1 MAKKD
6 KNSIGYCKLLPD
18 GTLYNLSVNEK
29 YRKQGVATN
38 LLKEAINDGAEYLGC
53 LKSNVK
59 FYVNRRF
66 KVYCVEYH
74 KKFNDNI
81 YYMKLRKQ
89 T

>member
-38 LLKEAINDGAEYLGC
+38 LL
-53 LKSNVK
+53 
-59 FYVNRRF
+59 
-66 KVYCVEYH
+66 
-74 KKFNDNI
+74 
-81 YYMKLRKQ
+81 
-89 T
+89 